1 MAVAVSPFLVDQLP
15 ISAQC
20 GSLITYRQ
28 YSILLSSAPS
38 CFLDGCGVPP
48 PAGSMSS
55 TCPSSS
61 RCSALW
67 EITRVQWQPDWCYS
81 GPSAC
86 PGDVACRIPG
96 WPVLNA
102 TAACSISPD
111 DWLFSATN
119 AGGCCATV
127 DEPFDLGDWT
137 ATLCNGSAWREPF
150 VYFGGMAPLDWAEWI
165 EPWNWT
171 VVPSDAAL
179 RQRCQSTT
187 EMMVSFVADNLV
199 SVVETIFEIGF
210 FWALLQVP
218 SMNRLASRKV
228 HRSGRSVIGG
238 AQYGAS
244 FVLGNFYTA
253 WKWRATLGYSDIP
266 VGFLG
271 LVLCAR
277 PSAVG
282 IICFLDLVFSGWL
295 AEKIARLRGYA
306 HPALAVPADQDYRET
321 PAWLQARQFLAN
333 WALTMS
339 VAEIIIQIMS
349 MYSLYKTTNEG
360 RLRGF
365 YSLDALLPYWHGSEA
380 LRMYGGALV
389 HCIFS
394 WLSLL
399 SLAGSATVQAYRIKI
414 FEGLTEH
421 LMAALGH
428 RRRKR
433 TIVRLHEALKKASRR
448 RKDPQ
453 GQPLAPQ
460 QQAQQQ
466 PGRQQ
471 LGQQQPGQQQPGQ
484 QQPGQQQPGQQQP
497 DQQQPD
503 QQQPDQQQA
512 AQPPPPE
519 QLQPIHS
526 VYQLRATLAA
536 EEAQAQEDNALPP
549 PTSGVPDAQD
559 PELTRFGRVLSVW
572 PFSVAFRQLEK
583 RAMRIRE
590 RQTPSKMALDLMREG
605 LRKIE
610 TVALCFTGACVV
622 VNYISQWCFWSG
634 FIQSQG
640 DRWCPP
646 TSDFKLLV
654 WAVIS
659 LVSKFAQVQI
669 DNQSPSATH
678 SPTKYARVTN

>member
-1 MAVAVSPFLVDQLP
+1 MRLPHHIPAVLDPAVLGTFVLPRRLWRPSP
-15 ISAQC
+15 
-20 GSLITYRQ
+20 GR
-28 YSILLSSAPS
+28 
-38 CFLDGCGVPP
+38 LDVVNVPVVV
-48 PAGSMSS
+48 
-55 TCPSSS
+55 TVLCP
-61 RCSALW
+61 L
-67 EITRVQWQPDWCYS
+67 
-81 GPSAC
+81 
-86 PGDVACRIPG
+86 GDNTACRIPG

-119 AGGCCATV
+119 AGGCCATN
-127 DEPFDLGDWT
+127 DEPFNLGDWT

-150 VYFGGMAPLDWAEWI
+150 VYYGGMAPLDWAEWI

-199 SVVETIFEIGF
+199 SVAETILEIGF

-218 SMNRLASRKV
+218 SLNRLASRKV
-228 HRSGRSVIGG
+228 HKWGRSVIGG

-244 FVLGNFYTA
+244 FVLSNFYTA
-253 WKWRATLGYSDIP
+253 WKWRATPGYSDIP

-295 AEKIARLRGYA
+295 AEKISRLRGYA
-306 HPALAVPADQDYRET
+306 HPALAVPAGQDYRET

-380 LRMYGGALV
+380 LRMYGGALM

-399 SLAGSATVQAYRIKI
+399 SLAGSATVQAYRIRI

-448 RKDPQ
+448 GKRPQ
-453 GQPLAPQ
+453 GQPSAQQ
-460 QQAQQQ
+460 QQA
-466 PGRQQ
+466 
-471 LGQQQPGQQQPGQ
+471 QQQPGQQQPGQ
-484 QQPGQQQPGQQQP
+484 QKP
-497 DQQQPD
+497 
-503 QQQPDQQQA
+503 

-526 VYQLRATLAA
+526 VYQPRATLAA
-536 EEAQAQEDNALPP
+536 EQAQAQGDNALPP
-549 PTSGVPDAQD
+549 PTSGVPNAQD
-559 PELTRFGRVLSVW
+559 PELTRLGRVLSVW

-583 RAMRIRE
+583 RAMRIEE
-590 RQTPSKMALDLMREG
+590 RQTPSRVALDLMREG

-654 WAVIS
+654 WAIIS
-659 LVSKFAQVQI
+659 LVSFFLSLILSQEPWQQ
-669 DNQSPSATH
+669 NQPGA
-678 SPTKYARVTN
+678 A